1 MIAKEL
7 ITGSVP
13 VLNPSDSIGYA
24 LKCMEESHLSH
35 LPVTD
40 NSMYSGLV
48 SRRACTLDPNM
59 EQLVDNLKADFLQVS
74 VRESDHLYR
83 VAEKMREYKL
93 HLMPVIDF
101 SQQYIG
107 SIRSTEVV
115 ERFSRMLLPDF
126 PGGLIVLAVE
136 NKDFMLTEIAQI
148 VESNDARILNLFVV
162 PFPNSSLL
170 EITMKINSMEIGP
183 ILQTFSRYNYQITG
197 SWSKED
203 AYTANLHER
212 FDALMNYLG
221 I

>member
-24 LKCMEESHLSH
+24 LKCMEESRLYH
-35 LPVTD
+35 LPVTE
-40 NSMYSGLV
+40 NSLYAGLV
-48 SRRACTLDPNM
+48 SKRACSLEPNP
-59 EQLVDNLKADFLQVS
+59 EQTVDVLKAGFLQVS

-93 HLMPVIDF
+93 YLMPVIDF

-107 SIRSTEVV
+107 SVRSTEVV
-115 ERFSRMLLPDF
+115 ERFSKMLLPDF

-162 PFPNSSLL
+162 PVPNSSML

-183 ILQTFSRYNYQITG
+183 ILQTFARYNYQITG

-203 AYTANLHER
+203 TYTANLHER